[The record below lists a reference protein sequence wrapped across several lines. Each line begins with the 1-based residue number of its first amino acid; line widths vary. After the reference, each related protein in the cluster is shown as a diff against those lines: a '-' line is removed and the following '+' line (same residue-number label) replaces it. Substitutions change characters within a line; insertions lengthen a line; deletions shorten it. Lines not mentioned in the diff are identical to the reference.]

1 MYLEILSSIGNLV
14 SPIYSVISVI
24 FAYRTL
30 YQNQIFEKKIKGMP
44 YDIVFLPNKQYSEC
58 TTREIESSL
67 GEIMQFFEGK
77 QLRRFSIDRCICYG
91 ANFKEYKPIKEYHL
105 SLKIWQR
112 DTIEAIFSEEYMTKQ
127 YNRKAKKWWKLLK
140 KHQTNNS

>member
-14 SPIYSVISVI
+14 SPICAVISTI

-67 GEIMQFFEGK
+67 GDIMQFFEEER
-77 QLRRFSIDRCICYG
+77 LYRFSVDRCICYG
-91 ANFKEYKPIKEYHL
+91 ANFKEDKPIEECHF
-105 SLKIWQR
+105 SLEIWQR
-112 DTIEAIFSEEYMTKQ
+112 NTIKQRNTIEAIFSEEYMTKQ
-127 YNRKAKKWWKLLK
+127 YNRKAKKMVEI
-140 KHQTNNS
+140 T